1 MSAELQI
8 KEFEDEQS
16 PYQALHGP
24 FIPAEVRKGEQISA
38 AVKSRDPRHPF
49 SAEMQVWKM
58 SPLGIELKVNSE
70 KEMLPKGLPVDLKL
84 TIGTQLISINGLVV
98 DYVCPKV
105 NENRI
110 GIRMVQTP
118 VDTEFQGIERRKSRR
133 WLCAPQFLPT
143 GVAPNPAKFNDFVYF
158 RISDVSNTGFQL
170 LTSLRNKFIV
180 VGMRLDCM
188 ISFPMVSQLH
198 ANLKVENVRIT
209 MEQGT
214 EQLAVGV
221 TIENMTPELRE
232 SIGQY
237 LMQFGSG
244 VSVKDILD
252 SGLETPRISKA
263 VDYSFVKTEDEFQ
276 EVLELRKL
284 SYLHENKIA
293 PGTNASQLTDIYDSR
308 SRIVIGRY
316 QGKIICTA
324 RLTFNEIDERMEQEE
339 YMDWSTEMPRRD
351 RVVEIMRACTHPEYR
366 GSDLLM
372 GMFQFIALTVV
383 QSKRPWIVINTTAK
397 FEPLYRKIGF
407 TETGH
412 SYKVEMF
419 NNLEHKV
426 MIANVPNAMSGL
438 NVNPIVWNL
447 IWEEVSRYMENYGLL
462 KPDSFRKVRMGA
474 FRLLAPV
481 ARFVHR
487 YWLKPRKRQRTLSS
501 VQKTDNGTV

>member
-1 MSAELQI
+1 MSASLQI
-8 KEFEDEQS
+8 REFEEEQS
-16 PYQALHGP
+16 PFQALHGP

-38 AVKSRDPRHPF
+38 TVKSRDPRHPF
-49 SAEMQVWKM
+49 SSEMQVWKM
-58 SPLGIELKVNSE
+58 SPLGVELKVNSE
-70 KEMLPKGLPVDLKL
+70 KEMLPKGFPVDLDL
-84 TIGTQLISINGLVV
+84 TIGTQVITIKGLVV
-98 DYVCPKV
+98 DYICPRV

-110 GIRMVQTP
+110 GIRTVQVPTG
-118 VDTEFQGIERRKSRR
+118 DEYNGIDRRKTRR

-158 RISDVSNTGFQL
+158 RICDVSATGFQL

-188 ISFPMVSQLH
+188 ISFPMVAQLH
-198 ANLKVENVRIT
+198 AVLRVENVRIT

-221 TIENMTPELRE
+221 TIEDLTPELKQ

-244 VSVKDILD
+244 TSLKEMSE
-252 SGLETPRISKA
+252 SGLETPRVSKA
-263 VDYSFVKTEDEFQ
+263 VDYTFVKTEEEFQ
-276 EVLELRKL
+276 ETLELRRQ
-284 SYLHENKIA
+284 SYVHEGKISQQT
-293 PGTNASQLTDIYDSR
+293 GASDLTDIYDTR

-324 RLTFNEIDERMEQEE
+324 RLTFNEIDEKMEQEE
-339 YMDWSTEMPRRD
+339 NMDWSTDLPRRD
-351 RVVEIMRACTHPEYR
+351 RIVEIMRACTHPEYR

-383 QSKRPWIVINTTAK
+383 QSRRPWIVINTTEK
-397 FEPLYRKIGF
+397 MESLYNKIGF
-407 TETGH
+407 SSTGH
-412 SYKVEMF
+412 SYNVEMF
-419 NNLEHKV
+419 GNLEHKV
-426 MIANVPNAMSGL
+426 MIANVPAAMSGL

-447 IWEEVSRYMENYGLL
+447 VWEDVSRYMENYGLL

-474 FRLLAPV
+474 YRLLAPI
-481 ARFVHR
+481 AKLVHR
-487 YWLKPRKRQRTLSS
+487 HWLKPRKCRNKIEPQKSS
-501 VQKTDNGTV
+501 HGNQ